1 MSGQRTR
8 SPLGLVEEQNARQPE
23 LRTQV
28 GNVGSSSSVYGGGG
42 DSSEGA
48 AGEGFKPRAYM
59 LILLP
64 WPLR

>member
-8 SPLGLVEEQNARQPE
+8 SPLGLAEEQNARQPE

-28 GNVGSSSSVYGGGG
+28 GNVGSSSSVYGG
-42 DSSEGA
+42 DSTEGA